1 MFENNNKKIVI
12 DTNILV
18 SSVLFPESITA
29 KVLHKAMTYWEIY
42 ISQTAI
48 NEFLEVISRNKFD
61 KYFLNR
67 PNGRE
72 IFTENFLKSV
82 IIVEPTEKINDCQDP
97 KDNQFL
103 EIAVCVNAVY
113 LVTGDKKDLLSMNP
127 YRGIEIITAREF
139 LER

>member
-1 MFENNNKKIVI
+1 
-12 DTNILV
+12 
-18 SSVLFPESITA
+18 
-29 KVLHKAMTYWEIY
+29 MTYWEIY